1 MALNRLNVK
10 TKKQVLL
17 ANAIIRSPKFRASRM
32 KTKEGRRLLNQE
44 TSLLSRKVKQFN
56 IKLSKQL
63 PKKVKV

>member
-10 TKKQVLL
+10 SKKQVLL
-17 ANAIIRSPKFRASRM
+17 ANAIIRSKRFRTSRM

-44 TSLLSRKVKQFN
+44 TSLLSKKVKQFN
-56 IKLSKQL
+56 IKLTKQL